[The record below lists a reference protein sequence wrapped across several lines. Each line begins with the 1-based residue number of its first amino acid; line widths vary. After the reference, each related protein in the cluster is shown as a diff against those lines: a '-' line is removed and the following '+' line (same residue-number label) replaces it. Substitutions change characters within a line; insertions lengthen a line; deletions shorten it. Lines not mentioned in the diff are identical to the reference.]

1 MCRIFRECPIN
12 IFRRFHWNYLLNGLF
27 AILVFSLFSC
37 KSNAQEK
44 PNIVY
49 IMLDEWGYYE
59 MSSLGHP
66 LIETPAIDLFAL
78 EGMRFTQFLA
88 GANVCAPARAAL
100 MLGQHT
106 GHTSVRYNS
115 GATPIK
121 KEDLTIAQ
129 VLRNAGYATGG
140 FGKWGLGDRGTSG
153 VPELHG
159 FDIFFGYYHQVH
171 AHTYF
176 PNYLLKNSEKIPL
189 EGNTGHAFKG
199 ETFSQYL
206 VHEEAKNFIREYA
219 GKQPFFA
226 YLPYTLPHA
235 YYGIPEDDPAYLKYK
250 NRNWDAPQHHF
261 NPDVAPH
268 DEAKRY
274 AAFIAMAD
282 RMIGEILKL
291 LKETGIDDN
300 TVVFLSGDNGANT
313 SVFRNEKYPNGFF
326 APNTDPKTEKTFRG
340 GKGNFYEGG
349 LRVPYVVRWPG
360 HIKAG
365 VVSDFLGYFPDV
377 MPTLADIAGVNIP
390 EHIDGISFLPT
401 LLDDQSKEQE
411 KHEYLYWEDANQ
423 VAMRMNHWKAIK
435 PSTSAAFELYNL
447 TDDIEEQVN
456 VADKHP
462 ELIEKFKQFAKLAHQ
477 PQVHG
482 DIFDEA
488 LGFKGHKAK

>member
-1 MCRIFRECPIN
+1 M
-12 IFRRFHWNYLLNGLF
+12 
-27 AILVFSLFSC
+27 FSIKTASAED
-37 KSNAQEK
+37 SR

-66 LIETPAIDLFAL
+66 LIETPNIDQLAS

-88 GANVCAPARAAL
+88 GANVCAPTRATL
-100 MLGQHT
+100 ILGQHT

-121 KEDLTIAQ
+121 IEDITIAQ
-129 VLRNAGYATGG
+129 VLKQAGYATGG

-176 PNYLLKNSEKIPL
+176 PNYLLKNSRKVPL
-189 EGNTGHAFKG
+189 KGNTGHAFKG

-206 VHEEAKNFIREYA
+206 IHEEAKKFIRQNA

-250 NRNWDAPQHHF
+250 DRDWDAPPHHF
-261 NPDVAPH
+261 NPEVAPP
-268 DEAKRY
+268 DEAQRY
-274 AAFIAMAD
+274 AAFMSMAD
-282 RMIGEILKL
+282 RLIGEILYL
-291 LKETGIDDN
+291 LKETGIEEN
-300 TVVFLSGDNGANT
+300 TIVFLSGDNGANT
-313 SVFRNEKYPNGFF
+313 RVFVDENHPNGFF
-326 APNTDPKTEKTFRG
+326 VPNTNPKTGKTFRG

-349 LRVPYVVRWPG
+349 LRVACMVKWPG
-360 HIKAG
+360 KIKAG
-365 VVSDFLGYFPDV
+365 MVSNHLGYFPDV
-377 MPTLADIAGVNIP
+377 MPTIAELTGIEIP
-390 EHIDGISFLPT
+390 KYTDGISFLPT
-401 LLDDQSKEQE
+401 LLGEPPGQQKQHD
-411 KHEYLYWEDANQ
+411 YLYWEDAKQ
-423 VAMRMNHWKAIK
+423 VAVRYKNWKAIK
-435 PSTSAAFELYNL
+435 ISSEAAFELYNL
-447 TDDIEEQVN
+447 TEDIEEQYN
-456 VADKHP
+456 IADIHP
-462 ELIEKFKQFAKLAHQ
+462 EIIKKIEQFANEAHT
-477 PQVHG
+477 PHVHG
-482 DIFDEA
+482 EIYDKS